1 MKLFSSLLFFL
12 FIIFAKLSAQ
22 EMTVFLGTTGYQY
35 YENDRRLI
43 QEEVNA
49 LLSKNELAY
58 IYWKRSRT
66 DFTVASATGILSL
79 GLFTTKRLEHKM
91 IPFTTALVSLLF
103 FHSGNNKKKKGILT
117 YNNGLEHQL
126 TYQIKPILNKKGL
139 GITLK
144 F

>member
-1 MKLFSSLLFFL
+1 MKFFSSALSFL

-43 QEEVNA
+43 QEEVNE

-58 IYWKRSRT
+58 IYWKKSRT
-66 DFTVASATGILSL
+66 DFAVASASGILSL
-79 GLFTTKRLEHKM
+79 GLFTTKRLEHEM

-103 FHSGNNKKKKGILT
+103 FHSGNNKKEK
-117 YNNGLEHQL
+117 NNLYLQQRTRAPTDLPNQNHTQ
-126 TYQIKPILNKKGL
+126 
-139 GITLK
+139 
-144 F
+144 

>member
-1 MKLFSSLLFFL
+1 MKFFSSALSFL

-43 QEEVNA
+43 QEEVNE

-58 IYWKRSRT
+58 IYWKKSRT
-66 DFTVASATGILSL
+66 EFAVASASGILSL
-79 GLFTTKRLEHKM
+79 GLFTTKRLEHEM

-103 FHSGNNKKKKGILT
+103 FHSGNNKKEK
-117 YNNGLEHQL
+117 NNLDLQQRTRAPTDLPNQNHTQ
-126 TYQIKPILNKKGL
+126 
-139 GITLK
+139 
-144 F
+144 

>member
-79 GLFTTKRLEHKM
+79 GLL
-91 IPFTTALVSLLF
+91 
-103 FHSGNNKKKKGILT
+103 
-117 YNNGLEHQL
+117 Y
-126 TYQIKPILNKKGL
+126 
-139 GITLK
+139 
-144 F
+144 